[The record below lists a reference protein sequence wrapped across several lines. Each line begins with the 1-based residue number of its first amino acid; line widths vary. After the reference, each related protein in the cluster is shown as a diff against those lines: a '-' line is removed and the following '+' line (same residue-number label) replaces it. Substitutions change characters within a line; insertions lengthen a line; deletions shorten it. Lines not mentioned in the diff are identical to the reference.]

1 MQGKG
6 NVAIGIDLG
15 TTFSCI
21 AVYKDNKIE
30 IIPNELGDPT
40 TPSIVTFS
48 DDKIYSGEETL
59 RIQTKDP
66 KNTIYG
72 IKRLIGRYFE
82 DKEVQKEIKKYW
94 TFKVEPGEQQPKGH
108 LPVIEVDYQGK
119 KQKFAPEQISSL
131 VLSKLKRSA
140 ERHLKTQVNSCV
152 VTIPAHFREEQRN
165 ATMKACRD
173 AGFKVLGTLNEPEAA
188 ALAFGFQKGNK
199 NEDPEMEKNI
209 LVFDLGGG
217 TFDVSILG
225 VKNLNFTDKGKYGD
239 PHFGGEDFDNALVD
253 YCIDKF
259 YEMKKIKID
268 KVNDPG
274 PMKRLKMSCEN
285 AKKILSRKEKTQIEL
300 NDLKGNEDLSL
311 EITRELF
318 EKICG
323 YLFDKCISPIF
334 DLLNEIGISAGAIDD
349 VVLIGGSTKIPRI
362 RQMIKNIF
370 YQEPNTSINPDEAVA
385 YGAAIMAAKLSGFE
399 DKNIED
405 ILIKDITP
413 YSLGI
418 AVYDPDYS
426 PALLLI
432 NFLSNLSKIDLK
444 KGNKNDKTIF
454 DIDTNDALLMNS
466 VIKKGSPIPNE
477 NTKLYHTLVDNQKEV
492 EIEVYEGEGA
502 LVKDNNLLGKFRI
515 KNLPPKKAGEVTFD
529 VTFKIDSNSI
539 LTVTAQLRDDKDNK
553 NQLVV
558 ETTKG
563 GVSKNIINIVENS
576 GNIGVKDEHIIKMK
590 KLKKEIDEY
599 YDKIINPKKDEDDDI
614 IDEEL
619 KDEKKF
625 NIICNYSK
633 AIEEFISLFDQK
645 DLKNEAILDK
655 IFEYLEKLFDSYKL
669 ALQIKSQVN
678 KDFQKEI
685 IKKVAGYFSTF
696 FDSKMFWLLDLLE
709 KLNGINNKMF
719 FEIAV
724 SLMQLFLIKGQYYK
738 TDFKDENFNKY
749 YSKKY
754 FRAALDISEKYKLDK
769 LKDIIERD
777 KKNAYE
783 LLKNSCI
790 ASINNLDSEYLIEVN
805 KALSSNKLISN
816 EIKNKK
822 EKLLLL
828 LDSLHQNISRLEGF
842 EDKESN
848 LNISLCYANI
858 VKIEFKLLENTNNL
872 NVISDYARKCV
883 EISNKKGNENIKKK
897 SWFKEFLQIKK
908 ELDEAIKR
916 SEQENDEEKIRI
928 RERMTDTLK
937 DISEKAKTM
946 KDCEFIK
953 FIIDNYPPKGYK
965 KEDDYVNQYKKNPEE
980 TLEKLTSVYHTSNY
994 HGKDITYERYLIIE
1008 QIETELNKLQ
1018 TKNKEPL
1025 NKINF
1030 I

>member
-1 MQGKG
+1 M
-6 NVAIGIDLG
+6 
-15 TTFSCI
+15 
-21 AVYKDNKIE
+21 
-30 IIPNELGDPT
+30 
-40 TPSIVTFS
+40 
-48 DDKIYSGEETL
+48 
-59 RIQTKDP
+59 
-66 KNTIYG
+66 
-72 IKRLIGRYFE
+72 
-82 DKEVQKEIKKYW
+82 
-94 TFKVEPGEQQPKGH
+94 
-108 LPVIEVDYQGK
+108 
-119 KQKFAPEQISSL
+119 
-131 VLSKLKRSA
+131 
-140 ERHLKTQVNSCV
+140 
-152 VTIPAHFREEQRN
+152 
-165 ATMKACRD
+165 
-173 AGFKVLGTLNEPEAA
+173 
-188 ALAFGFQKGNK
+188 
-199 NEDPEMEKNI
+199 
-209 LVFDLGGG
+209 
-217 TFDVSILG
+217 
-225 VKNLNFTDKGKYGD
+225 
-239 PHFGGEDFDNALVD
+239 
-253 YCIDKF
+253 
-259 YEMKKIKID
+259 
-268 KVNDPG
+268 
-274 PMKRLKMSCEN
+274 
-285 AKKILSRKEKTQIEL
+285 
-300 NDLKGNEDLSL
+300 
-311 EITRELF
+311 
-318 EKICG
+318 
-323 YLFDKCISPIF
+323 
-334 DLLNEIGISAGAIDD
+334 NEIGISAGAIDD

-362 RQMIKNIF
+362 RQMLKNIF
-370 YQEPNTSINPDEAVA
+370 YQDPNTSINPDEAVA
-385 YGAAIMAAKLSGFE
+385 YGASIMAAKLSGFE
-399 DKNIED
+399 DKKIED

-426 PALLLI
+426 PALMLF
-432 NFLSNLSKIDLK
+432 NFLNSLSKIDLK
-444 KGNKNDKTIF
+444 KDKKNEKVIF
-454 DIDTNDALLMNS
+454 DINTNDALFMNS

-515 KNLPPKKAGEVTFD
+515 KDLPPKKAGEVTFD

-539 LTVTAQLRDDKDNK
+539 LTVTAQLRDDKNNK

-563 GVSKNIINIVENS
+563 GVSKNIINIKEIS
-576 GNIGVKDEHIIKMK
+576 GNIGVKDENIIKMK
-590 KLKKEIDEY
+590 KLKKEIDDY
-599 YDKIINPKKDEDDDI
+599 YDKIMNPKKEEDDDI

-655 IFEYLEKLFDSYKL
+655 IFEYLEKLFESYKM

-685 IKKVAGYFSTF
+685 IKKATGYFSTF

-709 KLNGINNKMF
+709 KLIGINNKIF

-724 SLMQLFLIKGQYYK
+724 SLMQLFLVKGQYYK

-769 LKDIIERD
+769 IKDIIERD

-783 LLKNSCI
+783 LLKNSCL

-822 EKLLLL
+822 EKLLLI

-848 LNISLCYANI
+848 INISLCYANI

-872 NVISDYARKCV
+872 HLINDYANKCI
-883 EISNKKGNENIKKK
+883 EISNKKGIENIKKK
-897 SWFKEFLQIKK
+897 SWFKEFVQIKK
-908 ELDEAIKR
+908 ELDEAIKK

-928 RERMTDTLK
+928 RERMADTLK
-937 DISEKAKTM
+937 DISEKSK
-946 KDCEFIK
+946 KLEDCEFIK

-965 KEDDYVNQYKKNPEE
+965 KEDDYVNNYKKNPEE
-980 TLEKLTSVYHTSNY
+980 TLEKLTTVYHTSNY
-994 HGKDITYERYLIIE
+994 HGKDISFERYLIIE
-1008 QIETELNKLQ
+1008 QIETELNKMQ
-1018 TKNKEPL
+1018 TKRKEPL

>member
-1 MQGKG
+1 
-6 NVAIGIDLG
+6 
-15 TTFSCI
+15 
-21 AVYKDNKIE
+21 
-30 IIPNELGDPT
+30 
-40 TPSIVTFS
+40 
-48 DDKIYSGEETL
+48 
-59 RIQTKDP
+59 
-66 KNTIYG
+66 
-72 IKRLIGRYFE
+72 
-82 DKEVQKEIKKYW
+82 
-94 TFKVEPGEQQPKGH
+94 
-108 LPVIEVDYQGK
+108 
-119 KQKFAPEQISSL
+119 
-131 VLSKLKRSA
+131 
-140 ERHLKTQVNSCV
+140 
-152 VTIPAHFREEQRN
+152 
-165 ATMKACRD
+165 
-173 AGFKVLGTLNEPEAA
+173 
-188 ALAFGFQKGNK
+188 
-199 NEDPEMEKNI
+199 
-209 LVFDLGGG
+209 
-217 TFDVSILG
+217 
-225 VKNLNFTDKGKYGD
+225 
-239 PHFGGEDFDNALVD
+239 
-253 YCIDKF
+253 
-259 YEMKKIKID
+259 
-268 KVNDPG
+268 
-274 PMKRLKMSCEN
+274 
-285 AKKILSRKEKTQIEL
+285 
-300 NDLKGNEDLSL
+300 
-311 EITRELF
+311 
-318 EKICG
+318 
-323 YLFDKCISPIF
+323 
-334 DLLNEIGISAGAIDD
+334 
-349 VVLIGGSTKIPRI
+349 
-362 RQMIKNIF
+362 
-370 YQEPNTSINPDEAVA
+370 
-385 YGAAIMAAKLSGFE
+385 MAAKLSGFE
-399 DKNIED
+399 DKKIED

-426 PALLLI
+426 PALMLF
-432 NFLSNLSKIDLK
+432 NFLDNLSKIDLK
-444 KGNKNDKTIF
+444 KDKKNEKVIF
-454 DIDTNDALLMNS
+454 DINTNDALFMNS

-515 KNLPPKKAGEVTFD
+515 KDLPPKKAGEVTFD

-539 LTVTAQLRDDKDNK
+539 LTVTAQLRDDKNNK

-563 GVSKNIINIVENS
+563 GVSKNIINIKEIS
-576 GNIGVKDEHIIKMK
+576 GNIGVKDENIIKMK
-590 KLKKEIDEY
+590 KLKKEIDDY
-599 YDKIINPKKDEDDDI
+599 YDKIMNPKKEEDDDI

-655 IFEYLEKLFDSYKL
+655 IFEYLEKLFESYKM

-685 IKKVAGYFSTF
+685 IKKATGYFSTF

-709 KLNGINNKMF
+709 KLIGINNKIF

-724 SLMQLFLIKGQYYK
+724 SLMQLFLVKGQYYK

-769 LKDIIERD
+769 IKDIIERD

-783 LLKNSCI
+783 LLKNSCL

-822 EKLLLL
+822 EKLLLI

-848 LNISLCYANI
+848 INISLCYANI

-872 NVISDYARKCV
+872 HLINDYANKCI
-883 EISNKKGNENIKKK
+883 EISNKKGIEKIKKK
-897 SWFKEFLQIKK
+897 SWFKEFVQIKK
-908 ELDEAIKR
+908 ELDEAIKK

-928 RERMTDTLK
+928 RERMADTLK
-937 DISEKAKTM
+937 DISEKSK
-946 KDCEFIK
+946 KLEDCEFIK

-965 KEDDYVNQYKKNPEE
+965 KEDDYVNNYKKNPEE
-980 TLEKLTSVYHTSNY
+980 TLEKLTTVYHTSNY
-994 HGKDITYERYLIIE
+994 HGKDISFERYLIIE
-1008 QIETELNKLQ
+1008 QIETELNKMQ
-1018 TKNKEPL
+1018 TKRKEPL

>member
-94 TFKVEPGEQQPKGH
+94 TFKVMPGEQQLKGH
-108 LPVIEVDYQGK
+108 LPLIEVDYQGK

-131 VLSKLKRSA
+131 ILSKLKRSA

-152 VTIPAHFREEQRN
+152 VTIPAHFHEEQRN
-165 ATMKACRD
+165 ATMKACND

-188 ALAFGFQKGNK
+188 ALAFGFQKINK
-199 NEDPEMEKNI
+199 NEDPEIEKNI

-268 KVNDPG
+268 KVNDPV

-285 AKKILSRKEKTQIEL
+285 AKKILSRNEKTQIEL
-300 NDLKGNEDLSL
+300 NDLKDNEDLSL

-318 EKICG
+318 ENICG
-323 YLFDKCISPIF
+323 HLFDKCISPIF
-334 DLLNEIGISAGAIDD
+334 DLLNEIGISAGGIDD
-349 VVLIGGSTKIPRI
+349 IVLIGGSTKIPRI
-362 RQMIKNIF
+362 RQLIKNIF
-370 YQEPNTSINPDEAVA
+370 FQEPNTSINPDEAVA

-399 DKNIED
+399 DKKIEN

-426 PALLLI
+426 PTLMLL
-432 NFLSNLSKIDLK
+432 NFLSNLSKVDLK
-444 KGNKNDKTIF
+444 KGNKNKDAIF
-454 DIDTNDALLMNS
+454 EINTNDALLMNS
-466 VIKKGSPIPNE
+466 IIKKGSPIPNE

-492 EIEVYEGEGA
+492 EIEVYEGENG
-502 LVKDNNLLGKFRI
+502 LVKDNTLLGKFRI
-515 KNLPPKKAGEVTFD
+515 KNLPPKKAGEVLFD

-539 LTVTAQLRDDKDNK
+539 LTATAQLRDDKEK
-553 NQLVV
+553 KSQLVV
-558 ETTKG
+558 ETLKG
-563 GVSKNIINIVENS
+563 GISKNIINLVEKS
-576 GNIGVKDEHIIKMK
+576 GNIGIKDEKFKKMR
-590 KLKKEIDEY
+590 KLKEEIDEY
-599 YDKIINPKKDEDDDI
+599 FSKIINPKKDEDDNLS
-614 IDEEL
+614 DEE
-619 KDEKKF
+619 KDEIKF
-625 NIICNYSK
+625 NLICNYYK

-655 IFEYLEKLFDSYKL
+655 IFEYLEKLFDSYKM

-678 KDFQKEI
+678 KDFQEEV
-685 IKKVAGYFSTF
+685 IKKVGNYFSNF
-696 FDSKMFWLLDLLE
+696 FESKMFRLVDLLE
-709 KLNGINNKMF
+709 KLNGIPTKIF
-719 FEIAV
+719 FDTAV
-724 SLMQLFLIKGQYYK
+724 SLMQLFFVKGQMYK
-738 TDFKDENFNKY
+738 SDSKEENFNKY
-749 YSKKY
+749 YAKIY
-754 FRAALDISEKYKLDK
+754 FKASLDISEKYKLDK
-769 LKDIIERD
+769 SKEIVDRK
-777 KKNAYE
+777 KKNQYE
-783 LLKNSCI
+783 GIKNRCLS
-790 ASINNLDSEYLIEVN
+790 SINNLDAEYLIEVN
-805 KALSSNKLISN
+805 KALSSNKLVSN
-816 EIKNKK
+816 ELKNKK
-822 EKLLLL
+822 EKLHLL

-842 EDKESN
+842 DDKDSDK
-848 LNISLCYANI
+848 NISLCYANI
-858 VKIEFKLLENTNNL
+858 VKIEFKLLENINNL
-872 NVISDYARKCV
+872 NIIKDYANKCF
-883 EISNKKGNENIKKK
+883 EISNKEGNENFKKK
-897 SWFKEFLQIKK
+897 SWFKEFEQIKK
-908 ELDEAIKR
+908 ELDEKIKR
-916 SEQENDEEKIRI
+916 KEEESDEEKIRI
-928 RERMTDTLK
+928 REKMTDTLK
-937 DISEKAKTM
+937 DISEKAKKM
-946 KDCEFIK
+946 KECEFIK

-965 KEDDYVNQYKKNPEE
+965 KEDDYVNKYKKNPEE
-980 TLEKLTSVYHTSNY
+980 TLEKLTTAYHTSNY
-994 HGKDITYERYLIIE
+994 HGKDITFEKYLIIE
-1008 QIETELNKLQ
+1008 QIQTELNKIQ